1 MGTIHITEHELV
13 LITTALDFSCHVLA
27 GCDMEKSKLAEIED
41 LRRRLH
47 MEWVEDDDHD

>member
-1 MGTIHITEHELV
+1 MGTVHITERELV

-27 GCDMEKSKLAEIED
+27 GFGMEKSKLAEMED